1 MISREDLLKSAKEN
15 AYKPEMLEKVLV
27 LLEVMNDFTM
37 IPYLRDRLVL
47 KGGTALNVFQ
57 FNNLP
62 RLSVDIDLNY
72 IGQLDRGAMLEERP
86 LINDAIFK
94 ILLQKKFTLDRNP
107 GHYAGGKMVWRY
119 DSALGQKGNLEID
132 LNYMYRQPLLEIEW
146 KTPHLI
152 GQKEFKTPVLDIHE
166 LAAGKLAALFAR
178 RTSRDLFDAHYLF
191 KNNLMSIEK
200 LKPVLIAYFSMTDVP
215 INNFTPSSISHELSD
230 VYSQLLPLLKQNSF
244 PTKRKETNEWITQ
257 MVEELKYMLSTILP
271 LSESDIKFIDG
282 VRLHG
287 QITPSFLTQ
296 DEILANRIQHHPAI
310 TWAANKAKM

>member
-1 MISREDLLKSAKEN
+1 MSREELLKSAKEN
-15 AYKPEMLEKVLV
+15 AYKPEMLEKVLI

-57 FNNLP
+57 FNDLP

-72 IGQLDRGAMLEERP
+72 IGQLNREAMLEERP
-86 LINDAIFK
+86 IINDAIFK
-94 ILLQKKFTLDRNP
+94 TLVQKKFTLDRNP

-132 LNYMYRQPLLEIEW
+132 LNYMYRQPLLDIEW
-146 KTPHLI
+146 KEPHLI
-152 GQKEFKTPVLDIHE
+152 SQKAFKTPVLDIHE
-166 LAAGKLAALFAR
+166 LAAGKLSALFAR

-191 KNNLMSIEK
+191 KNNLMSLEK
-200 LKPVLIAYFSMTDVP
+200 LKPILIAYFSMTDVP
-215 INNFTPSSISHELSD
+215 IKNFTPLSISHELAD

-244 PTKRKETNEWITQ
+244 PTNRKETNEWIII
-257 MVEELKYMLSTILP
+257 MVEELKDMLYSILP
-271 LSESDIKFIDG
+271 LSKSDINFIEG

-287 QITPSFLTQ
+287 KITPSFLTQ
-296 DEILANRIQHHPAI
+296 DEILATRIQNHPAI
-310 TWAANKAKM
+310 CWAAKKTKM